1 LTTVNPVW
9 PWQSTESCTTIFT
22 EDFILTYTAAFSG
35 RLGLSTVPVFS
46 GQGINAN
53 SVQVRWQSTDTAV
66 LALLTPPGTAFS
78 GITAITITTGF
89 PFPTVIT
96 VTTGIPF
103 PTSVSNNSS
112 KGVSLG
118 AFIGIGVAGLVVL
131 LAILLGVFMIWWR
144 VRHRPSATPLA
155 PQSVQP
161 MQENSTNPGLY
172 SPTGPGVV
180 PLASPGTPFQGTT
193 EYYK

>member
-1 LTTVNPVW
+1 MTTVNPVW

-66 LALLTPPGTAFS
+66 LALLTPTGTAFS
-78 GITAITITTGF
+78 GV
-89 PFPTVIT
+89 TVIT
-96 VTTGIPF
+96 ITTGIPF

-161 MQENSTNPGLY
+161 MQEHSTNPGLY